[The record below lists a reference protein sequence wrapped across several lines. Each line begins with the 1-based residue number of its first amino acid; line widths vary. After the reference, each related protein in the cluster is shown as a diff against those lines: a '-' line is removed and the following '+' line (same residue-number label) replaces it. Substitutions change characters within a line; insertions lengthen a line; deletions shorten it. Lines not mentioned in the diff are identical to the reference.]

1 MCIIIFKKSSLL
13 SLKIKKKK
21 KKKKYGAHSHV
32 RATARLV
39 NTHYSQQRSA
49 VRSTA
54 HRNTINFNTKSD
66 IKVALDCIPPT
77 SFQ

>member
-1 MCIIIFKKSSLL
+1 MNQLC
-13 SLKIKKKK
+13 LKIKE
-21 KKKKYGAHSHV
+21 KKYGAHSHV

-54 HRNTINFNTKSD
+54 RKLLTKKQKLSV
-66 IKVALDCIPPT
+66 IEMAH
-77 SFQ
+77 SFG

>member
-1 MCIIIFKKSSLL
+1 MLKKD
-13 SLKIKKKK
+13 KIKE
-21 KKKKYGAHSHV
+21 KKYGAHSHV

-54 HRNTINFNTKSD
+54 LNQKKITTKQELLIGSLVSLVV
-66 IKVALDCIPPT
+66 IYQCE
-77 SFQ
+77 F

>member
-1 MCIIIFKKSSLL
+1 MFRKKEN
-13 SLKIKKKK
+13 
-21 KKKKYGAHSHV
+21 KKKYGAHSHV

-54 HRNTINFNTKSD
+54 PKKKIKKSLKTHD
-66 IKVALDCIPPT
+66 MLSDSHVVRVVYE
-77 SFQ
+77 

>member
-1 MCIIIFKKSSLL
+1 MCASSM
-13 SLKIKKKK
+13 IK

-54 HRNTINFNTKSD
+54 PPNNKPENSTSVL
-66 IKVALDCIPPT
+66 IKAQ
-77 SFQ
+77 SFHGLESSIMIIK

>member
-1 MCIIIFKKSSLL
+1 MKKEKKFRFFVKKVRYFITNVNNKII
-13 SLKIKKKK
+13 SLKGKKE
-21 KKKKYGAHSHV
+21 KKYGAHSHV

-54 HRNTINFNTKSD
+54 PINKNKIIRNKIG
-66 IKVALDCIPPT
+66 
-77 SFQ
+77 